1 MLPRSSSVLTH
12 DTHRI
17 SERSVKESLEDRLAR
32 QSVCVQFVTFVI
44 TASSLLTRPPI
55 AVCFLLQRATI
66 IAHDLA
72 AMHANDEGA
81 APQDWRLPSFCAR

>member
-32 QSVCVQFVTFVI
+32 QSVCVQFVTFVYHCFLP
-44 TASSLLTRPPI
+44 ADSAQI

-72 AMHANDEGA
+72 AMHANVEGA